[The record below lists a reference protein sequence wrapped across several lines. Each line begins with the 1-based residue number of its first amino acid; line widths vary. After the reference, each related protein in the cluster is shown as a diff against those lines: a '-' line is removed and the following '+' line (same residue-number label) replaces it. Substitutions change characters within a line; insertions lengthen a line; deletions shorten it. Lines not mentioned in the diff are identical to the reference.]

1 MNYKDVNDYE
11 LVYYVRDN
19 NEEASAILY
28 DKYKPLIEKN
38 ARKLLKYCNYNGL
51 ELNDLIQEGMLG
63 LSKAIESF
71 SESKE
76 ASFYT
81 YAKTCVERRQ
91 LTAIIASQR
100 QKHKLLNESVSF
112 EAYDDDAT
120 SVKTVDAMLV
130 DNSYNPES
138 IMFDYENSTEL
149 MEKVSRVLTNFE
161 LQVFE
166 LKISGFTYIEIS
178 EILDK
183 DKKQID
189 NAIQRIKFKIKDAL
203 NK

>member
-1 MNYKDVNDYE
+1 MDYRELNDFE
-11 LVYYVRDN
+11 LVSYVREN
-19 NEEASAILY
+19 SEEANELLY

-38 ARKLLKYCNYNGL
+38 ARRLLKYCNYNGL

-63 LSKAIESF
+63 LSRAIDTF
-71 SESKE
+71 NDSKE

-81 YAKTCVERRQ
+81 YAKKCIERKQ
-91 LTAIIASQR
+91 LSAIISSQR

-112 EAYDDDAT
+112 EMYDKEET
-120 SVKTVDAMLV
+120 EVKTVDSWLI
-130 DNSYNPES
+130 DNSYNPETV
-138 IMFDYENSTEL
+138 MFDYENSHEL
-149 MEKVSRVLTNFE
+149 IERIGKILTDFE

-166 LKISGFTYIEIS
+166 LKLAGFSYIEIS

-189 NAIQRIKFKIKDAL
+189 NAIQRIKAKIRDSLKR
-203 NK
+203 

>member
-1 MNYKDVNDYE
+1 MNYKDINDYE
-11 LVYYVRDN
+11 LVSYIRDN
-19 NEEASAILY
+19 NEEASEIIY

-38 ARKLLKYCNYNGL
+38 ARRLLKYCNYNGL
-51 ELNDLIQEGMLG
+51 ELNDLVQEGMLG

-71 SESKE
+71 NETKE

-81 YAKTCVERRQ
+81 YAKTCIERRQ

-112 EAYDDDAT
+112 EAYDDDFDNI
-120 SVKTVDAMLV
+120 KTVDAMLV

-138 IMFDYENSTEL
+138 VVFDYENSTDLLNKASEL
-149 MEKVSRVLTNFE
+149 LTTLE
-161 LQVFE
+161 MQVFE
-166 LKISGFTYIEIS
+166 LKISGFSYIEIS

-189 NAIQRIKFKIKDAL
+189 NAIQRIKYKIKEAL

>member
-1 MNYKDVNDYE
+1 MDYKEINDYE
-11 LVYYVRDN
+11 LLSYVKEN
-19 NEEASAILY
+19 NEDANEILY

-38 ARKLLKYCNYNGL
+38 ARRLLKYCSYNGL

-63 LSKAIESF
+63 LSRAAQSF

-81 YAKTCVERRQ
+81 YAKTCIERKQ
-91 LTAIIASQR
+91 LTAIMASQR

-112 EAYDDDAT
+112 EAYDDEAT
-120 SVKTVDAMLV
+120 NIKTVDAMLV
-130 DNSYNPES
+130 DNSYNPENV
-138 IMFDYENSTEL
+138 IFDYENSTEL
-149 MEKVSRVLTNFE
+149 LEKVNKVLTNFE

-166 LKISGFTYIEIS
+166 LKISGFNYIEIS
-178 EILDK
+178 DILDK

-189 NAIQRIKFKIKDAL
+189 NAIQRIKNKIKDTL
-203 NK
+203 KK

>member
-1 MNYKDVNDYE
+1 MNYKDINDYE
-11 LVYYVRDN
+11 LVSYIRDN
-19 NEEASAILY
+19 NEEASEIIY

-38 ARKLLKYCNYNGL
+38 ARRLLKYCNYNGL
-51 ELNDLIQEGMLG
+51 ELNDLVQEGMLG

-71 SESKE
+71 NETKE

-81 YAKTCVERRQ
+81 YAKTCIERRQ

-112 EAYDDDAT
+112 EAYDDDFDNI
-120 SVKTVDAMLV
+120 KTVDAMLV

-138 IMFDYENSTEL
+138 VVFDYENSTDLLNKASEI
-149 MEKVSRVLTNFE
+149 LTTLE
-161 LQVFE
+161 MQVFE
-166 LKISGFTYIEIS
+166 LKISGFSYIEIS

-189 NAIQRIKFKIKDAL
+189 NAIQRIKYKIKEAL

>member
-1 MNYKDVNDYE
+1 MDYRELNDFE
-11 LVYYVRDN
+11 LVSYVREN
-19 NEEASAILY
+19 SEEANELLY

-38 ARKLLKYCNYNGL
+38 ARRLLKYCNYNGL

-63 LSKAIESF
+63 LSRAIDTF
-71 SESKE
+71 NDSKE

-81 YAKTCVERRQ
+81 YAKTCIERKQ
-91 LTAIIASQR
+91 LSAIIASQR

-112 EAYDDDAT
+112 EMYDKEET
-120 SVKTVDAMLV
+120 EIKTVDSWLV
-130 DNSYNPES
+130 DNSYNPETV
-138 IMFDYENSTEL
+138 MFDYENSHEL
-149 MEKVSRVLTNFE
+149 IKKIGKILTDFE

-166 LKISGFTYIEIS
+166 LKLAGFSYIEIS

-189 NAIQRIKFKIKDAL
+189 NAIQRIKAKIRDSLKR
-203 NK
+203 